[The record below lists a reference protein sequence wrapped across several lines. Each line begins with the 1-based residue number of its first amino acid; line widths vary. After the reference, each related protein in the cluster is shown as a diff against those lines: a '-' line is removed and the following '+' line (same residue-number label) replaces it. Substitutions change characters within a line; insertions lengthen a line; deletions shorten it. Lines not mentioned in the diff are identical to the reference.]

1 VRDACRRHLE
11 DLKHGHERGLV
22 FDVEAALRAIGFFA
36 DVLRLNGGEYEGKP
50 YELLDWRPSSSAACS
65 AGWARTAT
73 AASGSPTSRPRRAPE
88 SRRSRPASAS
98 TA

>member
-1 VRDACRRHLE
+1 MVTKKTRRPSTSSRDPVTTYAKAVVAGKIIAGPHVRDACRRHLE

-50 YELLDWRPSSSAACS
+50 YELLD
-65 AGWARTAT
+65 
-73 AASGSPTSRPRRAPE
+73 
-88 SRRSRPASAS
+88 
-98 TA
+98 